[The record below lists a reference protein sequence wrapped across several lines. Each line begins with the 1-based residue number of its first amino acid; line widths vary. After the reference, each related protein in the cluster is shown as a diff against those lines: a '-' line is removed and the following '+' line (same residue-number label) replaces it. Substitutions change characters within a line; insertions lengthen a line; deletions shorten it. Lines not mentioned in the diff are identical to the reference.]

1 MSVRDEQVEAAAELV
16 KACIERLSLNQ
27 LSADYDPLEMAATVG
42 EMYKI
47 IYRAVVEADDE
58 LEYLEYEEDD
68 LDDEDE
74 EEEEEEEEYED
85 ESAEIDYDEEDE
97 EEEEEEG
104 NDKK

>member
-58 LEYLEYEEDD
+58 LEYLEYEEDE
-68 LDDEDE
+68 LDDEDEE

-97 EEEEEEG
+97 EEEG

>member
-58 LEYLEYEEDD
+58 LEYLEYEEDE
-68 LDDEDE
+68 LDDEDEE

-85 ESAEIDYDEEDE
+85 ESAEIDYEEE

>member
-58 LEYLEYEEDD
+58 LEYLEYEEDE
-68 LDDEDE
+68 LDDED

-85 ESAEIDYDEEDE
+85 ESAEIDYE

>member
-1 MSVRDEQVEAAAELV
+1 VSVRDEQVEAAAELA

-58 LEYLEYEEDD
+58 LEYLEYEEDE
-68 LDDEDE
+68 LDDEDEEE

-85 ESAEIDYDEEDE
+85 ESAEIDYEE